1 MKSSGLFSEH
11 RSSFFVTV
19 TVSAS
24 LLRPLTSMKLVELAV
39 GRLEAETAL
48 GLHHDGARPRGG
60 ELGVVRP
67 PGTRR
72 RPAGHLVDQAPRD
85 DQQAAEHH
93 RRPQRDLL
101 GGAVLHG
108 RLGLVDQRE
117 PGSADFREMLRDDVA
132 DGVRLRR
139 LLQIPADPGALS
151 PSASGR

>member
-11 RSSFFVTV
+11 RTSFFVTV

-24 LLRPLTSMKLVELAV
+24 LLRPLTSMNRSLPVAVPALDVVAELVELAV

-72 RPAGHLVDQAPRD
+72 RPAGHPC
-85 DQQAAEHH
+85 
-93 RRPQRDLL
+93 
-101 GGAVLHG
+101 
-108 RLGLVDQRE
+108 
-117 PGSADFREMLRDDVA
+117 
-132 DGVRLRR
+132 
-139 LLQIPADPGALS
+139 
-151 PSASGR
+151 